1 MRRRRVQEDSRSL
14 IVVNRD
20 VQLRTEMD
28 SVILV
33 LKKGVT
39 AIIFPSGDGIS
50 SWMAEL
56 KCLLHDLHYYNSTD
70 RSLAVI
76 NPESSPTC
84 EGPYVKLKLTFHFS
98 DHHHSSYTRSI
109 EGPKTGGCLI
119 FLGWAFYAPDFLF

>member
-1 MRRRRVQEDSRSL
+1 M
-14 IVVNRD
+14 
-20 VQLRTEMD
+20 
-28 SVILV
+28 
-33 LKKGVT
+33 
-39 AIIFPSGDGIS
+39 GIS

-56 KCLLHDLHYYNSTD
+56 KCLLHGFHYYNSTD

-98 DHHHSSYTRSI
+98 DHHHSSYTRST

-119 FLGWAFYAPDFLF
+119 FRDGLFMHLIFFFEGQFGRHKNQRIDGLDNPNQLMILI